1 MTPSS
6 IAFGKHLLTV
16 DTKATK
22 NFLFPFRFPVFVLSS
37 RSPCWPEI
45 FWKGYQAFV
54 LESASADLRI
64 PRGHKKK
71 QYSVKFGGI
80 FYHVLFYC

>member
-1 MTPSS
+1 MTPLS

-22 NFLFPFRFPVFVLSS
+22 NLLFPFRFPVFVLT
-37 RSPCWPEI
+37 SPCWPEI
-45 FWKGYQAFV
+45 LWKGYQAFV

-64 PRGHKKK
+64 LRAHKK
-71 QYSVKFGGI
+71 QF
-80 FYHVLFYC
+80 

>member
-1 MTPSS
+1 MTLFS
-6 IAFGKHLLTV
+6 IAFGNHLLTV

-22 NFLFPFRFPVFVLSS
+22 NFLLPFRFPVFVLT
-37 RSPCWPEI
+37 SPCWPEI

-64 PRGHKKK
+64 LRAHKKNNIL
-71 QYSVKFGGI
+71 VK
-80 FYHVLFYC
+80 LEE